1 MIPGDKVELKIP
13 RDKYDKIRRVV
24 EYTEYTVNEVIL
36 ALMVIAI
43 PISKEE
49 MDLLGLTEI
58 VQTVKAA
65 IEELDLAT

>member
-1 MIPGDKVELKIP
+1 MSTGYDADLNIP
-13 RDKYDKIRRVV
+13 RDRYDKIRLVV
-24 EYTEYTVNEVIL
+24 EYTEYTMNEVIM
-36 ALMVIAI
+36 ALFVIALRT
-43 PISKEE
+43 SKEE